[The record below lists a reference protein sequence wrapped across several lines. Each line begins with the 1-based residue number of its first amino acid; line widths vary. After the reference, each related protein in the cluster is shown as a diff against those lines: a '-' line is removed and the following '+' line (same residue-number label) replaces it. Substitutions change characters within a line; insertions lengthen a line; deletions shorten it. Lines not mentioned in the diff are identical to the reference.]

1 MPEVPSLV
9 SLCIDTLARQLFLR
23 DNDHDDDDDDDD
35 GAVISVIYDLPFDL
49 VNTLITRLP
58 PFALLKF
65 HLHMPFQDQIEEGF
79 SHDEL
84 TNKRKRGRDWNL
96 NTIWRNFFKLRWPHL
111 IDQMQP
117 ADWLQAYWEN
127 HLQNC
132 LDEAAE
138 IALVPSFNGYL
149 GNIQIPDTILKHIG
163 FGERTNHSTCDHCK
177 LSYHCLRFGSH
188 ASRLRLQ
195 NVLCTAETSDLL
207 RECKLQILV
216 LRCIR
221 SKEQID
227 GLCKLLAQHSKTL
240 TSLEFVHCTIS
251 ADFINGLCGS
261 MVTESVQRH
270 GIQNFSIIAS
280 NFLEPCA
287 VSLPSGLVSF
297 LSSGRSLCSLK
308 FSDSHLGRSFAKSL
322 LVTILNH
329 LPRISVL
336 DLSDNRI
343 GGWLYDV
350 NRIFASRS
358 NLCPGNGNSLQ
369 MLRVLNLR
377 GNNLQKDDVENLRYA
392 LGHMPNLEE
401 LDISDNSI
409 EDDGI
414 RSLVPYFVGAAE
426 TCSHLSHLKFENCE
440 LSHDGVN
447 NLLDALSTFK
457 GPLKSLSIA
466 DNYLG
471 SQVAGAL
478 GKFMSTP
485 IEVLDVAG
493 IGLGSSGF
501 SELQDLIKEEVKLVK
516 INISKNRGGMET
528 LKFLSKLLSHAPRLV
543 YVNAASNLLP
553 IESLAIIF
561 STLKSYEEMW
571 TVYLHTFAN
580 RYMPN
585 ARKFLGINYD
595 REKHRQGNLEHLDLS
610 GHIWDYQQDRVSIDT
625 EFVHNGKPR
634 LILPLPSASIVPYDD
649 DP

>member
-149 GNIQIPDTILKHIG
+149 SDIQIPDTILKHIG

-561 STLKSYEEMW
+561 STLKSY
-571 TVYLHTFAN
+571 
-580 RYMPN
+580 
-585 ARKFLGINYD
+585 K
-595 REKHRQGNLEHLDLS
+595 GNLEHLDLS
-610 GHIWDYQQDRVSIDT
+610 GHIWDYRQDRVSIDT

>member
-358 NLCPGNGNSLQ
+358 NLCPGNGKSLQ

-561 STLKSYEEMW
+561 STLKSY
-571 TVYLHTFAN
+571 
-580 RYMPN
+580 
-585 ARKFLGINYD
+585 K
-595 REKHRQGNLEHLDLS
+595 GNLEHLDLS

>member
-227 GLCKLLAQHSKTL
+227 GLCKLLAQHK
-240 TSLEFVHCTIS
+240 
-251 ADFINGLCGS
+251 
-261 MVTESVQRH
+261 SVQRH

-561 STLKSYEEMW
+561 STLKSYE
-571 TVYLHTFAN
+571 VYLHTFAN